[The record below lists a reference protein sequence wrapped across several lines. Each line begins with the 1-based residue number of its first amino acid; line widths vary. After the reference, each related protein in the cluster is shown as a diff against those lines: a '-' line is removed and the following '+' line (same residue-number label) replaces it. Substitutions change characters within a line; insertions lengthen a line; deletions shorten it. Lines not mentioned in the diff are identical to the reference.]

1 MKIVIDCYGA
11 DYSPDELVKGAI
23 TSVNLIDDVEI
34 ILTGNKEEIQKVIL
48 DTVKAAHQT
57 LDV

>member
-23 TSVNLIDDVEI
+23 TAVNLIEDVEI
-34 ILTGNKEEIQKVIL
+34 ILTGNKYEIQKAVAPPKEKI
-48 DTVKAAHQT
+48 
-57 LDV
+57 